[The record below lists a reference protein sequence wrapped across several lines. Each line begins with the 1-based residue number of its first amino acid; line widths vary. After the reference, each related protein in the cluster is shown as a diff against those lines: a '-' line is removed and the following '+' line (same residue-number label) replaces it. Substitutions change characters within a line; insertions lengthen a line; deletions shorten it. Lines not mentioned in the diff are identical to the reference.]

1 MTKLSVVP
9 LVVALFASTAF
20 AEGRSAR
27 LLGDAP
33 KLLMGTSLRVLD
45 VAVGAMD
52 EDCHCGEVRTNYGV
66 LFAKTSAVGIAAS
79 ATGVLVGA
87 GLGSLSNNL
96 IGAILPG
103 ALIGNLLLPPVL
115 TVLAAMLMGNWDAP
129 GRFSFWL
136 PVLGAFVGNAAV
148 YVIVS
153 LALQMAVAWTNPVSL
168 MVYAVV
174 QGFVMGGATTGIM
187 ALTEK
192 KKSGDEHASVIK
204 SFVPGITDTTFVSL
218 GKVDL

>member
-9 LVVALFASTAF
+9 LALMVFASTAL

-33 KLLMGTSLRVLD
+33 KLLMGTSPRVLD
-45 VAVGAMD
+45 GLLGQKD
-52 EDCHCGEVRTNYGV
+52 ECDCEHRMGFGE

-103 ALIGNLLLPPVL
+103 ALIGNLLLPPIL
-115 TVLAAMLMGNWDAP
+115 TVLAAMLIGNWDEP
-129 GRFSFWL
+129 GRFSSFWL
-136 PVLGAFVGNAAV
+136 PLLGAFVGNAAV

-153 LALQMAVAWTNPVSL
+153 LALNVAVAWTNPVSL

-174 QGFVMGGATTGIM
+174 QGLVMGGANTGLM

-192 KKSGDEHASVIK
+192 KKDAHTTVIP
-204 SFVPGITDTTFVSL
+204 SFVPGISDTTFVSF